1 MDSLFDRHIE
11 YLTEKDSALGFRL
24 PVLRRSKYADIDSSS
39 FLMRLH
45 DSVAVE

>member
-24 PVLRRSKYADIDSSS
+24 PVLIIMAS
-39 FLMRLH
+39 LRLNRLLV
-45 DSVAVE
+45 DLQGDK